1 MPFVADVPPPA
12 LSEPVACSI
21 MAAVKYELPVNVVLA
36 VSAQEGGK
44 PGQWVRNSNGTYDVG
59 PMQFNTAYLQD
70 LSRYGITPED
80 VEKGGCYSYDLAAWR
95 IRGHVRNDSGDLWT
109 RVANYHS
116 RTPEVNARY
125 RQLIMRRAAYW
136 ADWLDER
143 FATQQ
148 VEQHSVFSGS
158 LAGTPTA
165 TAEVEP
171 ALQAT
176 SAQRD
181 VAPGSAQ
188 TSAYVP
194 RRLLVES
201 TE

>member
-1 MPFVADVPPPA
+1 MPFVAAPPPA
-12 LSEPVACSI
+12 PLSEPIACSI
-21 MAAVKYELPVNVVLA
+21 MAAVKYELPVNIVLA

-44 PGQWVRNSNGTYDVG
+44 PGQWVRNRNGTYDVG
-59 PMQFNTAYLQD
+59 PMQFNTTYLRD

-116 RTPEVNARY
+116 RTPAINARY
-125 RQLIMRRAAYW
+125 RQLIMRRATYW

-148 VEQHSVFSGS
+148 VEQHSVFSG
-158 LAGTPTA
+158 TPVTTTAA
-165 TAEVEP
+165 TAEVKP
-171 ALQAT
+171 LVQAPL
-176 SAQRD
+176 AQED
-181 VAPGSAQ
+181 ANQGVAQAPTYA
-188 TSAYVP
+188 P
-194 RRLLVES
+194 RRLLVGA
-201 TE
+201 TD

>member
-12 LSEPVACSI
+12 LSEPIACSI
-21 MAAVKYELPVNVVLA
+21 MAAVKYELPVNIVLA
-36 VSAQEGGK
+36 VAGQESGK

-59 PMQFNTAYLQD
+59 PMQFNTAYLRE

-116 RTPEVNARY
+116 RTPAINARY
-125 RQLIMRRAAYW
+125 RQLVMRRAAYW

-148 VEQHSVFSGS
+148 VTQHSVFSG
-158 LAGTPTA
+158 APVETPA
-165 TAEVEP
+165 FTAEAKPTLKTAPAEQVVSREP
-171 ALQAT
+171 A
-176 SAQRD
+176 
-181 VAPGSAQ
+181 G

-194 RRLLVES
+194 RRLLVGS
-201 TE
+201 N

>member
-1 MPFVADVPPPA
+1 MPFVVDVPPSA

-59 PMQFNTAYLQD
+59 PMQFNTVYLQD

-116 RTPEVNARY
+116 RTPAVNARY

-158 LAGTPTA
+158 PAGTPT
-165 TAEVEP
+165 TTVEVEP
-171 ALQAT
+171 MLQAT

-181 VAPGSAQ
+181 VAPRSTQ
-188 TSAYVP
+188 TSAYIP

-201 TE
+201 N

>member
-1 MPFVADVPPPA
+1 MPFIADVPPPA

-21 MAAVKYELPVNVVLA
+21 MAAVKYELPVNIVLA
-36 VSAQEGGK
+36 VSGQESGK

-59 PMQFNTAYLQD
+59 PMQFNTAYLRE

-80 VEKGGCYSYDLAAWR
+80 VEKGGCYPYDLAAWR

-116 RTPEVNARY
+116 RTPAINARY
-125 RQLIMRRAAYW
+125 RQMIMRRAAYW

-148 VEQHSVFSGS
+148 VAQHSVFSGAP
-158 LAGTPTA
+158 AGVPAA
-165 TAEVEP
+165 TIEVKP
-171 ALQAT
+171 QMKAVP
-176 SAQRD
+176 SQRD
-181 VAPGSAQ
+181 VTPASAQ
-188 TSAYVP
+188 ASAYVP
-194 RRLLVES
+194 RRLLVGS
-201 TE
+201 N